1 MKYEQ
6 LTIMQKI
13 GLKGAI
19 QTWPSLAHIKL
30 IWVFWNFKIAVEYL
44 LNEDINALAS
54 TINQGKTTNHE
65 TDF

>member
-1 MKYEQ
+1 
-6 LTIMQKI
+6 
-13 GLKGAI
+13 
-19 QTWPSLAHIKL
+19 
-30 IWVFWNFKIAVEYL
+30 